1 MRMKAEHLGELEF
14 KASVR
19 GYDRAQVDA
28 FLLDVVACVRSY
40 EDEVARLKEQVD
52 RLRIE
57 LAGATARAEHRSA
70 EQEANINRAI
80 EETFRHALAEDESW

>member
-1 MRMKAEHLGELEF
+1 MRIKAEQVEAVEF
-14 KASVR
+14 KSSVR
-19 GYDRAQVDA
+19 GYDRDQVDA
-28 FLLDVVACVRSY
+28 FLDEVAAGVRSY
-40 EDEVARLKEQVD
+40 EDEVDRLKAQVD

-80 EETFRHALAEDESW
+80 DATINQALADDDGW